1 MQSCRRRGAWSND
14 EQSWAKQKGWGYWGA
29 GLQPAVEVVMELS
42 IWVKLSICVI
52 GVNFLV

>member
-29 GLQPAVEVVMELS
+29 GLQPAVEVVMEF
-42 IWVKLSICVI
+42 IDMDEVI
-52 GVNFLV
+52 DMCDRS